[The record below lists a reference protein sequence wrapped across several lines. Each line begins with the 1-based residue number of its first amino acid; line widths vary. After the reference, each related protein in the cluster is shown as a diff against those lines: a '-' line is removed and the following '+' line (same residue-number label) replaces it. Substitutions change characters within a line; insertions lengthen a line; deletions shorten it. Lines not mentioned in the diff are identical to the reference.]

1 MRNRRSLLSHTA
13 KRRGIV
19 RILRFAARREAP
31 EVMTGVSLPPNA
43 SRPSLPKERG
53 ARKREEPDPV
63 SRFEK
68 LFAQAK
74 RRREPLPEAM
84 AVATSTPDGR
94 ASARFVL
101 MKQID
106 RRGFLFFTDARSPK
120 GKDLRMNAY
129 AAAVFYWHRTGKQV
143 RIEGRVERASDA
155 EVDAYWETRPRSSRI
170 AALASRQSARIVSR
184 RELLTEVRRLKRT
197 LRGRSVP
204 RPGAWVGFRIVADR
218 IEIWSRR
225 VHRLHYRELFV
236 RRGSRWEHRL
246 LQP

>member
-1 MRNRRSLLSHTA
+1 LRSRT
-13 KRRGIV
+13 I
-19 RILRFAARREAP
+19 
-31 EVMTGVSLPPNA
+31 PP
-43 SRPSLPKERG
+43 SKSYRSGRRPSFILSASSTECATAQRSGLFEKSSLAVAKEKET
-53 ARKREEPDPV
+53 RKREEPDPV
-63 SRFEK
+63 VRFER

-106 RRGFLFFTDARSPK
+106 RRGFLFFTDERSPK
-120 GKDLRMNAY
+120 GEDLRTNAY

-155 EVDAYWETRPRSSRI
+155 EVDAYWETRPRASRI
-170 AALASRQSARIVSR
+170 AALASRQSAVIVSR
-184 RELLTEVRRLKRT
+184 RELLTKVRRLKRT
-197 LRGRSVP
+197 LRGRPVP
-204 RPGAWVGFRIVADR
+204 RPRAWVGFRIVPER

-225 VHRLHYRELFV
+225 LHRLHYRELFV
-236 RRGSRWEHRL
+236 RRGSRWEQRL

>member
-1 MRNRRSLLSHTA
+1 
-13 KRRGIV
+13 
-19 RILRFAARREAP
+19 
-31 EVMTGVSLPPNA
+31 MTRVSLPPNA
-43 SRPSLPKERG
+43 SRPSLSKERG
-53 ARKREEPDPV
+53 TKKRGERDRV

-68 LFAQAK
+68 LFAEAK

-106 RRGFLFFTDARSPK
+106 RRGFLFFTDARSSK
-120 GKDLRMNAY
+120 GRDLLTNAY
-129 AAAVFYWHRTGKQV
+129 AAGVFYWHRTGKQV
-143 RIEGRVERASDA
+143 RIEGSVERASGG
-155 EVDAYWETRPRSSRI
+155 EVDAYWETRPRSSRL
-170 AALASRQSARIVSR
+170 AALASRQSAPIVGR
-184 RELLTEVRRLKRT
+184 RELLTKVRRLKRT
-197 LRGRSVP
+197 LRGRPVP

-225 VHRLHYRELFV
+225 LHRLHHRELFV
-236 RRGSRWEHRL
+236 RRGSRWEQRL